1 MGACQRDDVWVVVS
15 CVCISRQRLIVHGEC
30 AIEVAWADAVK
41 RAPTETAERSA
52 PDRTSGAWLTL
63 LLIYYSIF

>member
-1 MGACQRDDVWVVVS
+1 M
-15 CVCISRQRLIVHGEC
+15 CVYLSAEIVHGEC

-63 LLIYYSIF
+63 LLFYYSIF